1 MSPVISIV
9 NQKGGV
15 GKTTTTY
22 NLAAALCRYNK
33 RVLAVDLDP
42 QGNLTRVLGI
52 DPELARKTILDV
64 LLGDLEWKKA
74 IRKTNV
80 HHVHLLPGN
89 LSLAMLESQL
99 SQRQMESSH
108 HLLSKAIDEKARK
121 IYDFI
126 LIDCPPSLSLL
137 SLNAL
142 SASDELIVPI
152 QCEYFALEALPK
164 LLSTIYRV
172 QREDNPRLEVLGMVL
187 TMFDSRV
194 KLSTD
199 IAQKVRQDF
208 KDKVFP
214 FVIPRSQAIAEAAWK
229 NLPVNQYKPASQGS
243 QAYSSLAREVLSY
256 YERKRE
262 GESLPSLS

>member
-1 MSPVISIV
+1 MSHIISIV

-22 NLAAALCRYNK
+22 NLASALCRYNK
-33 RVLAVDLDP
+33 RVLAIDLDP
-42 QGNLTRVLGI
+42 QGNLTHVLGI
-52 DPELARKTILDV
+52 DPELCRKTVMDV

-74 IRKTNV
+74 IRKTNI

-89 LSLAMLESQL
+89 LSLAMLGKE
-99 SQRQMESSH
+99 
-108 HLLSKAIDEKARK
+108 LLLRNRRDDNKLLAKALDERARK

-126 LIDCPPSLSLL
+126 LIDCPPSLSPL

-142 SASDELIVPI
+142 ASSDELIVPL

-164 LLSTIYRV
+164 LLSTIYQI
-172 QREDNPRLEVLGMVL
+172 QREDNPKLEVMGILL
-187 TMFDSRV
+187 TMLDQRV

-199 IAQKVRQDF
+199 LAQKVRQDF
-208 KDKVFP
+208 KGKVFP

-256 YERKRE
+256 YERKKE
-262 GESLPSLS
+262 N